1 MQPATRAYTGR
12 FLTIDQRSEV
22 LPNGRS
28 VSVECVN
35 HPGAVLIVPFVSP
48 NRVVLL
54 RQYRPVIKSWLYEFP
69 AGTIEQ
75 GEKPLACA
83 RREII
88 EETGYRAG
96 ILRKLGRIYPVPG
109 YSTEIIT
116 MFAAERL
123 TAVGMACED
132 DEVIEPQIFN
142 KKDIRTLFAQ
152 GRLIDAKTIC
162 ALALCGWL

>member
-1 MQPATRAYTGR
+1 MTATQTYTGR
-12 FLTIDQRSEV
+12 FLTVEQRSAV
-22 LPNGRS
+22 VPGGRS
-28 VSVECVN
+28 VQVECVR
-35 HPGAVLIVPFVSP
+35 HPGAVLIVPFLSP
-48 NRVVLL
+48 QRIILL
-54 RQYRPVIKSWLYEFP
+54 RQYRPVIGDWLYELP
-69 AGTIEQ
+69 AGTLEE

-96 ILRKLGRIYPVPG
+96 LMRRLGRIYPVPG

-123 TAVGMACED
+123 TPVGMACED
-132 DEVIEPQIFN
+132 DEIIEPLIFK
-142 KKDIRTLFAQ
+142 KKDVRELLLR

>member
-1 MQPATRAYTGR
+1 MKPETRVYTGT
-12 FLTIDQRSEV
+12 FLNVDERRQS
-22 LPNGRS
+22 LPGGRH
-28 VSVECVN
+28 VTVEYIN
-35 HPGAVLIVPFVSP
+35 HPGAVLIAPFLSP
-48 NRVVLL
+48 DRVVLL

-69 AGTIEQ
+69 AGTIEPD
-75 GEKPLACA
+75 EKPLACA

-109 YSTEIIT
+109 YSTEIVT

-132 DEVIEPQIFN
+132 DEVIEPQIFS
-142 KKDIRTLFAQ
+142 KKDIRALFAQ
-152 GRLIDAKTIC
+152 GTLIDAKTIC